1 MENFI
6 KQKIIWTCP
15 VYMYKKL
22 LIVIKFIYYFSMSK
36 KKKSS
41 LGVNKYMFNE
51 IFQIVQIMSD
61 AKEEGIE
68 GGHSRRLY

>member
-1 MENFI
+1 MEHFI
-6 KQKIIWTCP
+6 KQNIIWTCP

-22 LIVIKFIYYFSMSK
+22 LIVIEFIYYFSMSK

-41 LGVNKYMFNE
+41 LPVNKYMFNE